1 MAIHSGRRG
10 FVTLLG
16 DATTSPLASLATAIN
31 ASVWGLM
38 GRYVVHH
45 ELA

>member
-16 DATTSPLASLATAIN
+16 DATMSPLASALQRSTARFG
-31 ASVWGLM
+31 V
-38 GRYVVHH
+38 
-45 ELA
+45 